1 MKDSK
6 GHGSNPRGNNRQD
19 AIIRGKGIDQRRYGQ
34 SSNTPQRSA
43 LADAGLPKPRS
54 APVSLGQSS
63 NAAQMALVAAKLNL
77 GAHQGALH
85 AATAGKNL
93 S

>member
-6 GHGSNPRGNNRQD
+6 GHGSNSRGNNRAD
-19 AIIRGKGIDQRRYGQ
+19 TIARGKAIDEKRYPTT
-34 SSNTPQRSA
+34 TPAQRSA
-43 LADAGLPKPRS
+43 LADAGLPA
-54 APVSLGQSS
+54 APGARVAFGQSA

-85 AATAGKNL
+85 AATVGKKL
-93 S
+93 